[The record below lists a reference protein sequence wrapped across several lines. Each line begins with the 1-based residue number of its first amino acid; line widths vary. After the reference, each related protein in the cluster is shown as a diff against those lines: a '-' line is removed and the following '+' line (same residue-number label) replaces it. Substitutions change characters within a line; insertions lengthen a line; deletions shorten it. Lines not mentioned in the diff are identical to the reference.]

1 MSQQR
6 FVILSFVFG
15 AILMGMVAQ
24 SAYLSAV
31 DYFMW
36 TDRRL
41 AGLVTTS
48 ALLAVVIGFGTFF
61 ALLRNK
67 EAVKFTDEVV
77 GELRKVTWPTRD
89 ETVRATTTVIFT
101 TIFVASLL
109 GLYDL
114 IWKNVADIFL
124 FTEG

>member
-41 AGLVTTS
+41 AGLVNTS

-67 EAVKFTDEVV
+67 DAVKFTDEVV